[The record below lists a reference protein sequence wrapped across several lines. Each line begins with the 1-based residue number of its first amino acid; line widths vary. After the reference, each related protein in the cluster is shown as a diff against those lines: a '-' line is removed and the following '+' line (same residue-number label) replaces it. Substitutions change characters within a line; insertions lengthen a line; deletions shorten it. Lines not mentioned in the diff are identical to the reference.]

1 VNSTFFSDLLTN
13 FANMKLIADS
23 GSTKTDWVLTGHQ
36 GAVVERQHTEGI
48 NPIHQSEEDIR
59 RILASLTFSQVES
72 IHFYGSGVRPELQ
85 QKMRT
90 LLADR
95 YRIDESEVEAE
106 SDLLGAARALCGR
119 EEGIVCILGTGA
131 NSCLFD
137 GDKIIENTPAL
148 GYILGDEGSGAVI
161 GRNLLNAIYKGKL
174 NPVVKEVFEE
184 EMQLSVGDVIQ
195 RVYREPLPN
204 RWMASLTYFIYRH
217 LPDCQELSQLVVSSF
232 QEFLHVNVTPYH
244 RPDLPVSA
252 VGSVAWFFRTELA
265 HAASLECMRLGLVM
279 QAPMEGLI
287 RYHCK

>member
-1 VNSTFFSDLLTN
+1 
-13 FANMKLIADS
+13 M
-23 GSTKTDWVLTGHQ
+23 
-36 GAVVERQHTEGI
+36 
-48 NPIHQSEEDIR
+48 
-59 RILASLTFSQVES
+59 
-72 IHFYGSGVRPELQ
+72 
-85 QKMRT
+85 
-90 LLADR
+90 
-95 YRIDESEVEAE
+95 
-106 SDLLGAARALCGR
+106 
-119 EEGIVCILGTGA
+119 
-131 NSCLFD
+131 
-137 GDKIIENTPAL
+137 
-148 GYILGDEGSGAVI
+148 
-161 GRNLLNAIYKGKL
+161 
-174 NPVVKEVFEE
+174 FEE